1 MRILQW
7 KVKLPTYIL
16 KMSWEKEILI
26 LTETSGAPNE
36 NIVQNRLNM
45 ALLNV
50 F

>member
-1 MRILQW
+1 MASRAILLNFFEEQW
-7 KVKLPTYIL
+7 TGV
-16 KMSWEKEILI
+16 
-26 LTETSGAPNE
+26 PND